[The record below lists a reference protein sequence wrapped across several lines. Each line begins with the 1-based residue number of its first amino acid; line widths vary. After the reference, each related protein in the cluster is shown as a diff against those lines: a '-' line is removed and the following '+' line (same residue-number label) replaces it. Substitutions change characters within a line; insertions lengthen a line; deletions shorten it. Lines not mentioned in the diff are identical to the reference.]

1 MYVSQAAPRPSL
13 DPMRKTRKTNA
24 EYSAQM
30 QRKLTQIAR
39 SEFAKHGYADTGTE
53 RIVMLAKVTRGA
65 LYHHYKDKRALF
77 EAVFAELAADVA
89 ERIERDAVR
98 AKDPMAAL
106 IAGCE
111 AWLSACMDPIVRQIL
126 LIDGPS
132 VLGWRRWSEID
143 AQHGTRSLRLGIEAC
158 QRAGVLVDVDAALLT
173 RLLAGAVNDVA
184 LVLADAG
191 DARALRP
198 KLSKTLRA
206 LIEGLR
212 KR

>member
-1 MYVSQAAPRPSL
+1 MK
-13 DPMRKTRKTNA
+13 KTKTNA

-30 QRKLTQIAR
+30 QRKLTQVAR
-39 SEFAKHGYADTGTE
+39 RELAKSGYAGTSTE
-53 RIVMLAKVTRGA
+53 RIVQLAKVTRGA

-77 EAVFAELAADVA
+77 EAVFEELAAEVA
-89 ERIERDAVR
+89 ERIEHDADQ
-98 AKDPMAAL
+98 AKDPLAAL
-106 IAGCE
+106 VAGCE
-111 AWLSACMDPIVRQIL
+111 AWLNACMDPVVRQIL

-158 QRAGVLVDVDAALLT
+158 QHAGALVDVDAALLT

-184 LVLADAG
+184 LVLADAR